1 MITTLGIDFIF
12 AGIRM
17 NIGKR
22 NYSKTEYE
30 GDDYPKRNRS
40 FFRTSFFRNLI
51 KVFGIMLAVSAV
63 LLGILTAY
71 LADYQSCIPENL
83 TDGVTDDFKAL
94 VSGNSLDASKAAS
107 ELIGECTGLE
117 GNLTRSDGFTGY
129 FSGMYDGASVTC
141 VNDSLPGDVNL
152 TYDIYGAR
160 TVSKSEDD
168 EESQNDPTT
177 YAGENAS
184 EDASEDASENVSE
197 DASEDVSEN
206 IKLGEL
212 VLMPLDE
219 KSLFH
224 NTRYKI
230 GSLSI
235 DSLHIYRIT
244 APSDVTVYADGAQL
258 KAEISGDDK
267 TDSNDGDNDNDDGD
281 NDSDGSDNDNDSDE
295 KKDITQNGHFTAAGL
310 PDTTMST
317 YVVGDKSH
325 PTYIES
331 VSADGCS
338 AVKTDDDTWDLS
350 YEVTDSEE
358 NDISSFANG
367 FMHSYSEFATKKNA
381 TSAKVKAMIYPGAD
395 ILNAIS
401 LYDNSWGQTYSS
413 SDYTDEKVADIC
425 RYAVNE
431 YSCRASCTY
440 TIRNGSSGKDY
451 DFAFILYLT
460 DINGEWKVTD
470 METAK

>member
-160 TVSKSEDD
+160 TVGK
-168 EESQNDPTT
+168 
-177 YAGENAS
+177 
-184 EDASEDASENVSE
+184 SEDASENV
-197 DASEDVSEN
+197 SEDVSEN

-235 DSLHIYRIT
+235 NSLHIYRIT

-425 RYAVNE
+425 RYAANE

>member
-1 MITTLGIDFIF
+1 MITTLDIDFIF

-30 GDDYPKRNRS
+30 DDDYLKRNRS

-51 KVFGIMLAVSAV
+51 NVFGIMLVVSAV
-63 LLGILTAY
+63 LLGILTAF

-83 TDGVTDDFKAL
+83 TDGVTDDFKVL
-94 VSGNSLDASKAAS
+94 VSGNSLDAAKSAS
-107 ELIGECTGLE
+107 ELIGECTGLDA
-117 GNLTRSDGFTGY
+117 NLKRSDVFISY
-129 FSGMYDGASVTC
+129 FAGMYDGSSITC
-141 VNDSLPGDVNL
+141 VDESLPGDVNL
-152 TYDIYGAR
+152 TYDICGAR
-160 TVSKSEDD
+160 TVGK
-168 EESQNDPTT
+168 
-177 YAGENAS
+177 
-184 EDASEDASENVSE
+184 SEDASENV
-197 DASEDVSEN
+197 SEDVSEN

-235 DSLHIYRIT
+235 NSLHIYRIT

-258 KAEISGDDK
+258 KAEISDD
-267 TDSNDGDNDNDDGD
+267 
-281 NDSDGSDNDNDSDE
+281 DNDSDE
-295 KKDITQNGHFTAAGL
+295 KKDITQKDHFIAAGL

-338 AVKTDDDTWDLS
+338 AVKTDDDTWDIS
-350 YEVTDSEE
+350 YKVTDAKEK
-358 NDISSFANG
+358 DISSFANG

-381 TSAKVKAMIYPGAD
+381 SSAKVKNMIYPGAD

-401 LYDNSWGQTYSS
+401 VYDNSWGQTYTSAG
-413 SDYTDEKVADIC
+413 YTDEKVTDMC
-425 RYAVNE
+425 RYADNE

-440 TIRNGSSGKDY
+440 TIRNGSAGKDY
-451 DFAFILYLT
+451 VFAFILYLT